1 MRTILHAV
9 DDETDEGA
17 EEEFGDAPIDQYRSF
32 YVFTV
37 QLQVVRYNRRGDI
50 EWLDGSEEG
59 MIVSASKRTRC
70 VLLFHSYALRTSF
83 TRPGFHIT

>member
-9 DDETDEGA
+9 DDEIDEGA

-37 QLQVVRYNRRGDI
+37 HLQVVRYNKRGDI

-59 MIVSASKRTRC
+59 MIVSASRRTRC

-83 TRPGFHIT
+83 TRSGFLIT